1 MELVAELREAGF
13 TQEQA
18 IEEARDRLKDIADGG
33 RIGYSEGMNMKMASA
48 PDPMDPLN
56 DMASNVIW

>member
-18 IEEARDRLKDIADGG
+18 IEEARDRLSKEYG
-33 RIGYSEGMNMKMASA
+33 
-48 PDPMDPLN
+48 
-56 DMASNVIW
+56 